1 MWVHINVA
9 VDMRLVNPTGFNRRP
24 KRDRGTGATLMG
36 DRPNTKGEG
45 QREEMKRTSAVVIA
59 LATVLAVTAANAGQ
73 MAVRDPGAR

>member
-1 MWVHINVA
+1 
-9 VDMRLVNPTGFNRRP
+9 
-24 KRDRGTGATLMG
+24 MG

-59 LATVLAVTAANAGQ
+59 LATVLAVTAGNAGQ